1 MDIDL
6 SVEVARL
13 RWHHAALRFELSM
26 LRHAQALRK
35 KYDPNQPRVPAGS
48 RAGGQWTSHEGSE
61 EAAEIVTV
69 ARRVSP
75 ALEADCLMQY
85 RRDVFQC
92 RMVGLPACYGQ
103 AALRYSSCLAGR
115 PIPPLNY

>member
-1 MDIDL
+1 MDIDF

-35 KYDPNQPRVPAGS
+35 KYDPNQPRVPAGEPG
-48 RAGGQWTSHEGSE
+48 GGQWTSEESSE
-61 EAAEIVTV
+61 IDFSA

-75 ALEADCLMQY
+75 SRTAECEMQF
-85 RRDVFQC
+85 RRDTFHC
-92 RMVGLPACYGQ
+92 NMVGLPACYAQ
-103 AALRYSSCLAGR
+103 AMLRYSNCLSGL
-115 PIPPLNY
+115 PIPPLSY